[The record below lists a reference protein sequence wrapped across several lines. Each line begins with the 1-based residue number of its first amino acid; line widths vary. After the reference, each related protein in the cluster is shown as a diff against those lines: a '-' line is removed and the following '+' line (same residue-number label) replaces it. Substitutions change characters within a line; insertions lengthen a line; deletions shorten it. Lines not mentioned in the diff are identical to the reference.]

1 MKTEEIKELF
11 TRFESIVCEYNG
23 VECWSARELYP
34 LLGYT
39 QWRNFLPAIEKAKA
53 SCQNAGED
61 TAYHFADV
69 RKMVLLGSRSER
81 EIDNILLTRY
91 ACYLIAQNGDPRKP
105 EIAFAQNYFA
115 VQTRRAELVEQ
126 RLLDYE
132 RINARTKLAETENLL
147 SGVLYERGIDNKG
160 FATIRSKG
168 DKALFRID
176 TKLLKR
182 KLGVPESRPLADFLP
197 TISIKAKD
205 FAAEMTSVNVQQK
218 DLYGQSPI
226 EHEHVDN
233 NLAVRDMLVNRGIFP
248 EHFPAGEDIKKVE
261 KRMKKE
267 TNKLSDPRKKKK

>member
-61 TAYHFADV
+61 TVYHFADV
-69 RKMVLLGSRSER
+69 RKMITLAKGAER

-115 VQTRRAELVEQ
+115 VQTRRAEIVEQ

-132 RINARTKLAETENLL
+132 RINARTKLAETEKLL

-160 FATIRSKG
+160 FATIRSKV

-205 FAAEMTSVNVQQK
+205 FAAEMTSSTYSK
-218 DLYGQSPI
+218 KTCT
-226 EHEHVDN
+226 DN
-233 NLAVRDMLVNRGIFP
+233 RP
-248 EHFPAGEDIKKVE
+248 
-261 KRMKKE
+261 
-267 TNKLSDPRKKKK
+267 LSMST

>member
-132 RINARTKLAETENLL
+132 RINARTKLAETEKLL